1 LAGEKVVEII
11 TPELA
16 VRAALVGYGRT
27 YCGLSYDEA
36 LSIAE
41 KAIGLAAERSDA
53 ADLFEQFDLVWGAS
67 MTAGILNPGDWN
79 TPVHPWT
86 TDQQIVASN
95 LGDAYSVW
103 HSQDRVRPAEYDDPK
118 FVAKKPRKK
127 KRKL

>member
-1 LAGEKVVEII
+1 MI

-36 LSIAE
+36 LSVAE
-41 KAIGLAAERSDA
+41 KAIVLAANGSDA

-67 MTAGILNPGDWN
+67 MAAGILNPGDWN
-79 TPVHPWT
+79 TPVQPLT
-86 TDQQIVASN
+86 VDQQIVAAN
-95 LGDAYSVW
+95 LSDAFSVW
-103 HSQDRVRPAEYDDPK
+103 HSQERKRPSEYDDPK

>member
-1 LAGEKVVEII
+1 MEII

-27 YCGLSYDEA
+27 YCGLSYDES
-36 LSIAE
+36 LSVAE
-41 KAIGLAAERSDA
+41 KAIVLAAEGSDA

-67 MTAGILNPGDWN
+67 MAAGILNPGDWN
-79 TPVHPWT
+79 TPVQPLPVE
-86 TDQQIVASN
+86 QQIVASN
-95 LGDAYSVW
+95 LSDAFSVW
-103 HSQDRVRPAEYDDPK
+103 HSQDRKRPAEYDDPK